1 MSNSHNIHRY
11 GEVWNQ
17 EKIDACLS
25 ELEFIKNHVVLSGGW
40 AWHFISP
47 HNHKELKHA
56 HDHKDIDIFVYPE
69 KTVDVIKIL
78 LDQGFHKVATRFDNI
93 PNNESFRRYQKNVNG
108 MKIIIDFFIKEI
120 PFIEIDGWKVVEPSQ
135 LIKLYNNIHTS
146 KNCFAVVAAE
156 KMLKKGIN
164 IIHKEELM
172 KSDYRI

>member
-1 MSNSHNIHRY
+1 MSDKHNIHRY

-17 EKIDACLS
+17 EKIDICLS
-25 ELEFIKNHVVLSGGW
+25 DLEFIKNDVILSGGW

-78 LDQGFHKVATRFDNI
+78 LSRGFRKVSTRFDKI
-93 PNNESFRRYQKNVNG
+93 PSNESFRRYRKDIKGEKV
-108 MKIIIDFFIKEI
+108 IIDFFVREI
-120 PFIEIDGWKVVEPSQ
+120 PFIEIDGWKIVEPSQ
-135 LIKLYNNIHTS
+135 LIRLYKSVHTS

-156 KMLKKGIN
+156 KMLNKGIN
-164 IIHKEELM
+164 ILHKEELM
-172 KSDYRI
+172 LP

>member
-1 MSNSHNIHRY
+1 MSDSHNIRRY

-17 EKIDACLS
+17 EKIDICLS
-25 ELEFIKNHVVLSGGW
+25 ELEFIKNDIILSGGW

-56 HDHKDIDIFVYPE
+56 HDHKDIDIFVHPE

-78 LDQGFHKVATRFDNI
+78 LSHGFHKVATRFDKISNK
-93 PNNESFRRYQKNVNG
+93 ESFRRYEKDVKG
-108 MKIIIDFFIKEI
+108 TKVIIDFFIKAI

-135 LIKLYNNIHTS
+135 LIQLYKSIHTS

-172 KSDYRI
+172 QP